1 MQQSAP
7 DSLPSDSLLKHYES
21 PTVFPAPA
29 RHASTACDALI
40 QFLSEMGVEHGFG
53 LVGGPIAP
61 FSEALLHSPVQVVH
75 CRHEG
80 GAAFAATEA
89 YFASGR
95 PSLVFTTTG
104 PGLLN
109 ALTGLAAARCEGAK
123 VVVISATTSTAQR
136 GRGAAQ
142 ESSDYTLPTSGI
154 YTQGPLFDYATQLE
168 GIDSLQEVLARLA
181 AGLARPQGFVAHI
194 ALPVS
199 VQTQATP
206 QALVMPAVSV
216 HGYGVPRDTLET
228 VVSKLSPHPFAL
240 WLGFGARHAVPLIR
254 AFAERTGCA
263 VMCSPRAKG
272 IFPEEHPQFVGVT
285 GLGGHVSVDAYMEQ
299 VKPRHTLVLGTR
311 MGEGTSYWS
320 TKLVPSGGFIQVDLD
335 PTAFGAAYPSVKT
348 WGVQADIQ
356 AFMHDLLETW
366 PDAVPALAA
375 PVQGPGHPELLTA
388 RAHGPVRP
396 AWVMQGVQRVCIQES
411 NAPVMAESGNTF
423 TWANHLLRFS
433 TPHRYRVSPG
443 YGSMGHFVAGV
454 LGAAMGRNDKAV
466 ALVGDGAMLMNNEV
480 STAVRYGARAVW
492 VVMNDGQYGMVEQ
505 GMRALGFTPVETP
518 IPPTDFAALARAQGA
533 FGMRVESEDELEAAL
548 CDAMRLPGPVVV
560 DVVIDASVA
569 SPLMRRIECLKAQ
582 GVRAPAA
589 ERAPQS

>member
-7 DSLPSDSLLKHYES
+7 DSLSSDSLLKHYEH
-21 PTVFPAPA
+21 PTVFPTPA
-29 RHASTACDALI
+29 RHASTVCDALI
-40 QFLSEMGVEHGFG
+40 DFLHQAGIKLGFG

-61 FSEALLHSPVQVVH
+61 FSEALLHSPIQVVH

-80 GAAFAATEA
+80 GAAFAAAEA

-142 ESSDYTLPTSGI
+142 ESSDYTLPISGI
-154 YTQGPLFDYATQLE
+154 YTHGPLFDYATQLE
-168 GIDSLQEVLARLA
+168 GGDGLQEVLARLA
-181 AGLARPQGFVAHI
+181 AGLARPQGFVAHV
-194 ALPVS
+194 ALPVTI
-199 VQTQATP
+199 QTQAAPKDAVLP
-206 QALVMPAVSV
+206 QVTV
-216 HGYGVPRDTLET
+216 HGYGVPRTTMESC
-228 VVSKLSPHPFAL
+228 VAKLSPQPFAL
-240 WLGFGARHAVPLIR
+240 WLGYGARHAVPLIR

-272 IFPEEHPQFVGVT
+272 IFPEDHPQFVGVT
-285 GLGGHVSVDAYMEQ
+285 GLGGHTSVDAYMERVQ
-299 VKPRHTLVLGTR
+299 PKHTLVLGTR

-335 PTAFGAAYPSVKT
+335 PTAFGAAYPRVKT
-348 WGVQADIQ
+348 WGVQADI
-356 AFMHDLLETW
+356 AEFMHDLLAAW
-366 PDAVPALAA
+366 PDDVPCLEA
-375 PVQGPGHPELLTA
+375 PSESLGQPEVLTA
-388 RAHGPVRP
+388 RLHGPVRP
-396 AWVMQGVQRVCIQES
+396 AWVMQWVQRVCIQDSE
-411 NAPVMAESGNTF
+411 APVMAESGNTF
-423 TWANHLLRFS
+423 TWANHLLRFG

-454 LGAAMGRNDKAV
+454 LGAAMGREGKAV
-466 ALVGDGAMLMNNEV
+466 ALVGDGSMLMNNEV

-533 FGMRVESEDELEAAL
+533 FGMRVEAEEELEAAL
-548 CDAMRLPGPVVV
+548 RDAMRLPGPVVV

-569 SPLMRRIECLKAQ
+569 SPLMRRIECLKEQ
-582 GVRAPAA
+582 GVKARPAENA
-589 ERAPQS
+589 